1 MAEQKKNEPVFV
13 KVEKLRPM
21 ASGLNLT
28 VKVLSAKTVVPK
40 GNLNRPMRLAE
51 CLVGDETGIII
62 FTARH
67 EQVDLMTEG
76 ATLTLR
82 NAKIDMFKG
91 SMRLAVDR
99 WGRIEVTEPASF
111 SVKEDNNLS
120 LIEFEQ
126 VAVRDSPFT
135 PKAYLIRYWNKQISN
150 DLPRPWFLI
159 NMASPLTAAQYAV
172 FSKIAKADRNS
183 LATQLPQFCSSADLL
198 CFPDLSPN
206 LSKHDDNA
214 NFTSYEFQ
222 NFTNYGSHSSA
233 GAVSFKNYTVD
244 VNLPVDTFRRY
255 SRDSSGHTDRFS
267 NYGSGGNVVDQSFHT
282 YGAGTA
288 GGAGDFAKY
297 AENGNEPNLRFT
309 AYSDDT
315 NGRKQDFKSYSEN
328 ANFGNQNFTSYGKKG
343 NGAAIGFTSY
353 GNNSN
358 VMDSLFKNYGESGN
372 GDVDTFTK
380 YAFDGN
386 NPDNTFQNYGAKGN
400 GPVDTF
406 NTYRQE
412 SNVGADNFK
421 SYGKKSNAA
430 EVSFVNYGKSYNEGT
445 DKFSGYSDS
454 DRVSFNG
461 YGVNN
466 TFKDYA
472 KTGVTFAGYVNTT
485 AVTAAVEAA
494 GGKMV
499 NNNRW
504 VEPGKFFREK
514 MLKSGRVMPMPDIRD
529 KMPKR
534 SFLPRNIATELPF
547 SASEIDELKKIFHA
561 GEGSS
566 MAKILSNTLAECE
579 RVPSPGETKRCVT
592 SVEDMIDFAT
602 VVLGRNVVVR
612 TTETTVGAKQNIMI
626 GSVKG
631 INGGK
636 LTKSVSCHQ
645 SLFPYLVY
653 YCHSVPK
660 VRLYEADILDPKTKD
675 KINHGVAICHIDT
688 SAWGPTHG
696 AFMALGSGPGKIE
709 VCHWIFENDM
719 TWTVAD

>member
-1 MAEQKKNEPVFV
+1 M
-13 KVEKLRPM
+13 KLHSLP
-21 ASGLNLT
+21 L
-28 VKVLSAKTVVPK
+28 
-40 GNLNRPMRLAE
+40 
-51 CLVGDETGIII
+51 CLFLLFLCLPSPSPI
-62 FTARH
+62 
-67 EQVDLMTEG
+67 
-76 ATLTLR
+76 
-82 NAKIDMFKG
+82 
-91 SMRLAVDR
+91 
-99 WGRIEVTEPASF
+99 
-111 SVKEDNNLS
+111 
-120 LIEFEQ
+120 
-126 VAVRDSPFT
+126 VAVGDSPFT
-135 PKAYLIRYWNKQISN
+135 PKAYLIRYWNNKISN

-183 LATQLPQFCSSADLL
+183 LAAQLPEFCSSADLL
-198 CFPDLSPN
+198 CFPDLSPSS
-206 LSKHDDNA
+206 LSKHDDNV

-222 NFTNYGSHSSA
+222 NFTNYGSHSAA
-233 GAVSFKNYTVD
+233 GADSFKNYTVD

-255 SRDSSGHTDRFS
+255 SRDSSAHTDRFS
-267 NYGSGGNVVDQSFHT
+267 NYATGGNVADQSFHT
-282 YGAGTA
+282 YGPATA
-288 GGAGDFAKY
+288 GGAGEFGNYAKDV
-297 AENGNEPNLRFT
+297 NVPNLRFT
-309 AYSDDT
+309 AYSDDAD
-315 NGRKQDFKSYSEN
+315 GRKQEFKSYSEN
-328 ANFGNQNFTSYGKKG
+328 ANVGDQNFTSYGKNG
-343 NGAAIGFTSY
+343 NGAATGFTSY

-358 VMDSLFKNYGESGN
+358 VMDTAFKNYGESGN
-372 GDVDTFTK
+372 GDADTFTS
-380 YAFDGN
+380 YAFNGN
-386 NPDNTFQNYGAKGN
+386 NPDNTFKNYGAGGN

-406 NTYRQE
+406 NSYRQE
-412 SNVGADNFK
+412 SNVGADSFN

-430 EVSFVNYGKSYNEGT
+430 DVGFVNYGKTFNGGT

-472 KTGVTFAGYVNTT
+472 KTGVTFAGYLNATD
-485 AVTAAVEAA
+485 VTAAVGAA
-494 GGKMV
+494 KGKMV
-499 NNNRW
+499 NNKRW

-514 MLKSGRVMPMPDIRD
+514 MLKSGTIMPMPDIRD

-534 SFLPRNIATELPF
+534 SFLPRNIAAELPF
-547 SASEIDELKKIFHA
+547 SAAEIGELEKIFHA
-561 GEGSS
+561 VEGSA
-566 MAKILSNTLAECE
+566 MAKMIAGTLAECE
-579 RVPSPGETKRCVT
+579 RAPSRDETKRCVT

-602 VVLGRNVVVR
+602 AVLGRNVVVR
-612 TTETTVGAKQNIMI
+612 TTETTVGAKQTIMI

-660 VRLYEADILDPKTKD
+660 VRVYEADILDPKTKD

-688 SAWGPTHG
+688 SAWGATHG
-696 AFMALGSGPGKIE
+696 AFLALGSGPGKIE